1 MGMANMIDYETCIG
15 SFVEKSVGL
24 THEYSLIEEKDKFH
38 GWGGA
43 WHMYKHK
50 LWIREDLWTQ
60 TGYRYALIK
69 KTVAYI
75 VVDED
80 DAGLPVIEKW
90 DIKQHY
96 KYTPMGCV
104 KA

>member
-1 MGMANMIDYETCIG
+1 MGMANMIDYTTCIG
-15 SFVEKSVGL
+15 SFVEKSAGK
-24 THEYSLIEEKDKFH
+24 THEYSLIEEKDKFRE
-38 GWGGA
+38 WGGA

-50 LWIREDLWTQ
+50 LWTQ
-60 TGYRYALIK
+60 DGYRYALIK

-75 VVDED
+75 VIGED
-80 DAGLPVIEKW
+80 ASSMPIVEKW

-96 KYTPMGCV
+96 KFTPMGCV

>member
-1 MGMANMIDYETCIG
+1 MLVFWGKLAHNTRMN
-15 SFVEKSVGL
+15 
-24 THEYSLIEEKDKFH
+24 EE
-38 GWGGA
+38 
-43 WHMYKHK
+43 
-50 LWIREDLWTQ
+50 
-60 TGYRYALIK
+60 

-75 VVDED
+75 VIDKD

>member
-1 MGMANMIDYETCIG
+1 MGMANTIDYETCIG

-38 GWGGA
+38 GWGDN
-43 WHMYKHK
+43 WRYYKHK
-50 LWIREDLWTQ
+50 LWTQ
-60 TGYRYALIK
+60 DGYRYALIK

-75 VVDED
+75 VIGED
-80 DAGLPVIEKW
+80 ASSMPIVEKW

-96 KYTPMGCV
+96 KFTPMGCV

>member
-1 MGMANMIDYETCIG
+1 MGMANMDNYETCIG

-38 GWGGA
+38 GWGDN
-43 WHMYKHK
+43 WRYYKHK
-50 LWIREDLWTQ
+50 LWTQ
-60 TGYRYALIK
+60 DGYRYALIK

>member
-1 MGMANMIDYETCIG
+1 MGMANMIDYTTCIG

-38 GWGGA
+38 GWGDN
-43 WHMYKHK
+43 WRYYKHK
-50 LWIREDLWTQ
+50 LWTQ
-60 TGYRYALIK
+60 DGYRYALIK

-75 VVDED
+75 VIGED
-80 DAGLPVIEKW
+80 ASSMPIVEKW

-96 KYTPMGCV
+96 KFTPMGCV